1 MPIDDNPYRSPQV
14 DDFAAP
20 VAVARDPTRSKGTV
34 AIAVACFCV
43 AVIALSIGFGVST
56 QSQDASA
63 GFVIFGVLAYWSLAF
78 AAMGIGL
85 LGRRK
90 NVVIGGLLAIAL
102 SIGLPILIAVL
113 RR

>member
-1 MPIDDNPYRSPQV
+1 MPNDDNPYRSPQT

-20 VAVARDPTRSKGTV
+20 VAVTRDPSPSKGTAV
-34 AIAVACFCV
+34 IAVACFCV
-43 AVIALSIGFGVST
+43 AVIALSIGLGLFT
-56 QSQDASA
+56 NLKDARE
-63 GFVIFGVLAYWSLAF
+63 GLVIFGVLAYWSLAF

-102 SIGLPILIAVL
+102 SIGLPVLIAVF